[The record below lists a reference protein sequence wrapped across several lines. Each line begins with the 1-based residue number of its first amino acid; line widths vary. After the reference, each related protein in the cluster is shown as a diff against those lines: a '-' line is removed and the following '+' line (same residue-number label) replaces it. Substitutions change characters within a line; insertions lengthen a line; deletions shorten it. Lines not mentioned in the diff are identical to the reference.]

1 MEKKLKRI
9 NKMKISKLVTLL
21 FLIVA
26 SASFAQT
33 VTIPSDNSSSSNGTN
48 SLKRKPLG
56 SYYGYER
63 SAFIYSR
70 HELEITGTT
79 SITSIA
85 FYCDSTNSFIAA
97 NTPVKVYLRGI
108 HDTLFSFPTTL
119 ANEITSNSV
128 LVFNGTLASSSF
140 SENNWT
146 TINFTNNFTLVDTM
160 HLELIIE
167 TNAGGTGSEG
177 LLSKGFRYKTAGQKR
192 FQFWQQDNSAP
203 TGTGTLDTLRPNITI
218 NYTTVTTCTGTP
230 DAGAIIS
237 TDTAVCK
244 NTIADFYLQGATNA
258 NELSYLWQTSTDN
271 TTWTNVVG
279 NNIPNLSLNIDTMYY
294 VRAIVSCVLQSDTAF
309 TSINTLLPTYCYCNS
324 SLGGNCSGYSIDSLR
339 IETTTFQPSISGC
352 ENNTAPHYSS
362 YPATGANT
370 ATLSVAQTYSITIR
384 QTGNNVTSMW
394 IDEDHDG
401 NFEPNEWIA
410 LTTSSATNGL
420 QTKTFSIPATAYNGL
435 TGMRVRSRANGFAN
449 DSTKACTTFTSGET
463 EDFLITIAGGQTI
476 GLDQIKNNFSNAIIY
491 PNPSN
496 GTFHFQSYDLNGEVE
511 FTMMDVLGKIVFTA
525 TKQHNNLSELN
536 SNLVSGTY
544 FLIAKDRSG
553 KLVTKKLIVE

>member
-1 MEKKLKRI
+1 
-9 NKMKISKLVTLL
+9 MKISKLVTLL
-21 FLIVA
+21 LLVITSV
-26 SASFAQT
+26 SIAQT
-33 VTIPSDNSSSSNGTN
+33 VTIPGDNSSSSNGTN

-70 HELEITGTT
+70 HELGITGTT

-97 NTPVKVYLRGI
+97 NTPVKVYARPI
-108 HDTLFSFPTTL
+108 ADTVFTSPTTL
-119 ANEITSNSV
+119 ATEMNNAT
-128 LVFNGTLASSSF
+128 LVYTGTLASSSF
-140 SENNWT
+140 TENNWT
-146 TINFTNNFTLVDTM
+146 TITFNTNFTLNDSSNI
-160 HLELIIE
+160 ELIIE
-167 TNAGGTGSEG
+167 TNAGGTGNEG

-192 FQFWQQDNSAP
+192 FQYWQQDNSAP

-218 NYTTVTTCTGTP
+218 NYTTVTTCLGTP
-230 DAGAIIS
+230 DAGVIIS

-279 NNIPNLSLNIDTMYY
+279 NSVPNLSLNIDTMYY

-309 TSINTLLPTYCYCNS
+309 TSINTLLPIYCYCNA

-339 IETTTFQPSISGC
+339 IEATTFQPSISGC
-352 ENNTAPHYSS
+352 ENNAAPHYSS

-401 NFEPNEWIA
+401 YFEQNEWIA
-410 LTTSSATNGL
+410 LTTSSVTNGL

-476 GLDQIKNNFSNAIIY
+476 GLEQIKNNFSNAIIY

-496 GTFHFQSYDLNGEVE
+496 GTFHFQSYELNGEVE
-511 FTMMDVLGKIVFTA
+511 FKLIDVLGKIVYNT

-536 SNLVSGTY
+536 SNVVGGTY
-544 FLIAKDRSG
+544 FLIAKDKTGRI
-553 KLVTKKLIVE
+553 VTKKLIVE

>member
-1 MEKKLKRI
+1 
-9 NKMKISKLVTLL
+9 MKISKLVTLL
-21 FLIVA
+21 LFVVA

-70 HELEITGTT
+70 HELGITGTT

-85 FYCDSTNSFIAA
+85 FYCDSVNSFIAA

-119 ANEITSNSV
+119 ANEITSNSI

-192 FQFWQQDNSAP
+192 FQYWQQDNSAP
-203 TGTGTLDTLRPNITI
+203 TGTGTIDTLRPNLTITYSTI
-218 NYTTVTTCTGTP
+218 NTCSLTP
-230 DAGAIIS
+230 DAGVIIS
-237 TDTAVCK
+237 SDTAVCK
-244 NTIADFYLQGATNA
+244 NNTIDFYLQGSTNA
-258 NELSYLWQTSTDN
+258 NGLSYLWQTSTDN
-271 TTWTNVVG
+271 INWTNIVG
-279 NNIPNLSLNIDTMYY
+279 NDIPNYTKNIDTLYY
-294 VRAIVSCVLQSDTAF
+294 LRTVVSCVLNSDT
-309 TSINTLLPTYCYCNS
+309 TPVISVNTLLPIYCYCNS
-324 SLGGNCSGYSIDSLR
+324 TLGGNCSGYSIDSLS

-370 ATLSVAQTYSITIR
+370 ATLSVAQTYSISIR
-384 QTGNNVTSMW
+384 QTGNNITSMW

-401 NFEPNEWIA
+401 YFEQNEWIT
-410 LTTSSATNGL
+410 LTTSSVTNGL

-435 TGMRVRSRANGFAN
+435 TGLRVRSRANGFAN

-476 GLDQIKNNFSNAIIY
+476 GLELLKNNSNNGIVY

-496 GTFHFQSYDLNGEVE
+496 GVFHFQSYELSGEVT
-511 FTMMDVLGKIVFTA
+511 FTVLDILGKTVFTI
-525 TKQHNNLSELN
+525 TKQHNNISELN
-536 SNLVSGTY
+536 SNIVSGTY
-544 FLIAKDRSG
+544 FLIAKDKVG
-553 KLVTKKLIVE
+553 KMVTKKLIVE

>member
-1 MEKKLKRI
+1 
-9 NKMKISKLVTLL
+9 MKISKLITLL

-26 SASFAQT
+26 CASFAQT
-33 VTIPSDNSSSSNGTN
+33 VTIPADNSSSSNGTN

-70 HELEITGTT
+70 YELGITGTT

-97 NTPVKVYLRGI
+97 NTPVKVYARAI
-108 HDTLFSFPTTL
+108 EDSIFAFPTTL
-119 ANEITSNSV
+119 ANEMANTT
-128 LVFNGTLASSSF
+128 LVYSGLLASTSF
-140 SENNWT
+140 TENNWT
-146 TINFTNNFTLVDTM
+146 TINFANNFTLVDTM

-192 FQFWQQDNSAP
+192 FQYWQQDNSAP
-203 TGTGTLDTLRPNITI
+203 TGTGTIDTLRPNISI
-218 NYTTVTTCTGTP
+218 NYTIVTTCSGAP
-230 DAGAIIS
+230 DAGVIIS

-244 NTIADFYLQGATNA
+244 NTTSDFYLQGATNA
-258 NELSYLWQTSTDN
+258 NQLSYLWQTSTDN
-271 TTWTNVVG
+271 SAWTNVVG
-279 NNIPNLSLNIDTMYY
+279 NNVPNLSLNIDTMYY
-294 VRAIVSCVLQSDTAF
+294 VRAIVSCLLQSDTAF
-309 TSINTLLPTYCYCNS
+309 ISINSLLPIYCYCNA

-339 IETTTFQPSISGC
+339 IETTTFNPTISGC
-352 ENNTAPHYSS
+352 GNNVAPHYSS

-370 ATLSVAQTYSITIR
+370 ATLTVAQTYSITIR

-401 NFEPNEWIA
+401 NFEQNEWIA
-410 LTTSSATNGL
+410 LTTSSVTNGL
-420 QTKTFSIPATAYNGL
+420 QTKTFSLPATAYNGL
-435 TGMRVRSRANGFAN
+435 TGMRIRSRANGFAN

-463 EDFLITIAGGQTI
+463 EDFLITILGGETI
-476 GLDQIKNNFSNAIIY
+476 GLEQIKNNFSNAIIY

-496 GTFHFQSYDLNGEVE
+496 GTFHFQSYELNGEVE
-511 FTMMDVLGKIVFTA
+511 FTMIDILGKTVFTT

-536 SNLVSGTY
+536 TNLVSGTY
-544 FLIAKDRSG
+544 FLIAKDKSG
-553 KLVTKKLIVE
+553 KMVSKKLIVE

>member
-1 MEKKLKRI
+1 
-9 NKMKISKLVTLL
+9 MKISKLVTLL
-21 FLIVA
+21 LLVIT
-26 SASFAQT
+26 SASIAQT

-70 HELEITGTT
+70 HELGITGTT

-97 NTPVKVYLRGI
+97 NTPVKVYARAI
-108 HDTLFSFPTTL
+108 EDSIFAFPTTL
-119 ANEITSNSV
+119 ANEMANST
-128 LVFNGTLASSSF
+128 LVYTGTLASSAF
-140 SENNWT
+140 TENNWT
-146 TINFTNNFTLVDTM
+146 TLAFNNNFTLNDSSNI
-160 HLELIIE
+160 ELIVE
-167 TNAGGTGSEG
+167 TNAGGTGNEG

-192 FQFWQQDNSAP
+192 FQYWQQDNSAP

-218 NYTTVTTCTGTP
+218 NYTTVTTCLGTP
-230 DAGAIIS
+230 DAGVIIS
-237 TDTAVCK
+237 TDTAVCA
-244 NTIADFYLQGATNA
+244 NTIAHFYLQGATNA

-271 TTWTNVVG
+271 STWTSIVG

-309 TSINTLLPTYCYCNS
+309 TSINTLLPIYCYCNA

-352 ENNTAPHYSS
+352 ENNAAPHYSS

-401 NFEPNEWIA
+401 YFEQNEWIA

-463 EDFLITIAGGQTI
+463 EDFLITLAGGETI
-476 GLDQIKNNFSNAIIY
+476 GLEQNKNNFNTAVIY

-511 FTMMDVLGKIVFTA
+511 FTMMDVLGKTVFTI
-525 TKQHNNLSELN
+525 TKQHNNISELN
-536 SNLVSGTY
+536 SNVVSGTY
-544 FLIAKDRSG
+544 FLIAKDKAG
-553 KLVTKKLIVE
+553 KMVTKKLIVE